1 MRASEPSLYFCSVV
15 IEAENGPFVGPKE
28 ISMPN
33 SRREN
38 VRSTMKILG
47 KMGSL
52 PRKHETG
59 NARQIVAFS
68 FL

>member
-1 MRASEPSLYFCSVV
+1 MRASEPSLYFYFVV

-47 KMGSL
+47 KGSL

-59 NARQIVAFS
+59 NARQIVAFG
-68 FL
+68 LL